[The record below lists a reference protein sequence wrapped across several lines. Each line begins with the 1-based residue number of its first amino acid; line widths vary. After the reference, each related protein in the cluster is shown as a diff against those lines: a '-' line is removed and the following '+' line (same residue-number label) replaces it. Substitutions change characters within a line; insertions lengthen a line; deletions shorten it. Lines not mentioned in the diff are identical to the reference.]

1 MLNWTNPASARGA
14 QRSLSHAFATIPPA
28 AVLLAAVA
36 LLAPPVPAAAQDD
49 ANGFSG
55 SFLIGVRSVDVGGAE
70 RKFREDYDLDDGPR
84 LFDFRLDLSPAGG
97 LAGGAADRLF
107 IETSNLGGDPY
118 ETIAFG
124 ILKDRAY
131 DFRYDRRSSKY
142 FYEDVIL
149 PPELADV
156 RGSTGGDFHHFD
168 FTRVHDRASLDVDLT
183 EAASIHFGLDRYT
196 KEGEATTTLDL
207 SRDEFELEQV
217 IDESLN
223 DYVGSFQY
231 AWDKVTLVLEEQVR
245 DYENLVEIF
254 LPGFSLGEN
263 PTGASLDFYFLDRP
277 YDLQGNRHTMRVL
290 ARPTPR
296 LDLTF
301 SAALDR
307 TELDTEAEE
316 RSQGNAFNGAPLVTD
331 VSGSGTIERDVDF
344 FDLDV
349 TYRLSNRLAL
359 IAGAHRHDLDQEGDM
374 QFETVNESRWEIR
387 TTGGEAGLQVLVSSE
402 LTLSGGLAIESRDV
416 DFAWSVDGEGKEGS
430 EQTDREGFFADLAWR
445 PSSAFQLTVAVED
458 NSFDDPFT
466 LASPTDR
473 RRYRANARYRFGNG
487 LFVSGVY
494 QLQDV
499 ENDNSGWSADSDR
512 LALRLGWSRKDLKL
526 SLGYAV
532 IDVERQID
540 QVVNDRVLF
549 PIDYQADVDLVDG
562 QVRWAL
568 NERWTVGGSFRIYD
582 NAGSFA
588 LTHDDV
594 RGWVEA
600 TWGDGY
606 LVRASYRTVEY
617 DEDRFNFDDY
627 DADIAELAIGY
638 RW

>member
-1 MLNWTNPASARGA
+1 MRNRTNPA
-14 QRSLSHAFATIPPA
+14 PA
-28 AVLLAAVA
+28 LLAAA
-36 LLAPPVPAAAQDD
+36 LLAAAAAPATAQEASD
-49 ANGFSG
+49 GFSG

-84 LFDFRLDLSPAGG
+84 LFEFRLDLSPAGG

-107 IETSNLGGDPY
+107 VDASNLGGDPY
-118 ETIAFG
+118 ETLAFG
-124 ILKDRAY
+124 LEKDGAY
-131 DFRYDRRSSKY
+131 DFRYDRRTSSY

-149 PPELADV
+149 PPALADV

-183 EAASIHFGLDRYT
+183 EAASFHFGLDRFT

-207 SRDEFELEQV
+207 SRDEFELDQV

-231 AWDKVTLVLEEQVR
+231 AWDKVTLVLEERVR

-277 YDLQGNRHTMRVL
+277 VDLQGNRHTARVL

-296 LDLTF
+296 FEVRL

-307 TELDTEAEE
+307 ADLDTEAAE
-316 RSQGNAFNGAPLVTD
+316 RSQGTAFNGEPLATD
-331 VSGSGTIERDVDF
+331 VAGSGEIERDVDF
-344 FDLDV
+344 FDLDL
-349 TYRLSNRLAL
+349 TYRLTGRLAL
-359 IAGAHRHDLDQEGDM
+359 TAGAHRHDLEQEGAM
-374 QFETVNESRWEIR
+374 RFETANASRWEVR
-387 TTGGEAGLQVLVSSE
+387 TTGGEAGLQVLVSPT
-402 LTLSGGLAIESRDV
+402 LTVSGGVAVESRDV
-416 DFAWSVDGEGKEGS
+416 DFAWSADGAGEEGS
-430 EQTDREGFFADLAWR
+430 ERTDREGFFADLAWR
-445 PSSAFQLTVAVED
+445 PSTAFQLTVAAED

-473 RRYRANARYRFGNG
+473 RRYRANARYRWGNG
-487 LFVSGVY
+487 LSLSGVY

-499 ENDNSGWSADSDR
+499 ENDNSGWTADADR
-512 LALRLGWSRKDLKL
+512 LALRLGWGREGLDL
-526 SLGYAV
+526 SLGWAA
-532 IDVERQID
+532 IDVEREID
-540 QVVNDRVLF
+540 RLVNGTVLF
-549 PIDYQADVDLVDG
+549 PIDYQADLDVIDG
-562 QVRWAL
+562 RVRWAID
-568 NERWTVGGSFRIYD
+568 ERWAVGGSFRTYD
-582 NAGSFA
+582 NEGSFA
-588 LTHDDV
+588 LAHDDY

-600 TWGDGY
+600 GWGDGY
-606 LVRASYRTVEY
+606 LARVGYRTVEY
-617 DEDRFNFDDY
+617 DEDRFDFDDY
-627 DADIAELAIGY
+627 DADVAEFAVGY